1 MTKTCHK
8 PVLLKEVL
16 EYLSPSEG
24 QYFLDCTLG
33 GGGYSLEMLSRV
45 GISGKVMGIDLDEKA
60 RERVEVITK
69 EKGIKNLII
78 QAGNFRDLKELV
90 SLNFKKGTKF
100 NVVVA
105 DLGLSNDQLK
115 DQERTFSFNS
125 EAKLNMSFSWEDNF
139 GKTLGIINSYS
150 VIDLERILKEYGQE
164 RFAKSIAK
172 NIVKERKSKS
182 LKTAKDLKELVE
194 KTIPK
199 KFWPE
204 NISVATKTFQALRIE
219 TNDEL
224 NSLKDML
231 PQAIDLLEKG
241 GRLAIVSFHS
251 LEDRMVKN
259 YFKQEA
265 SDCICPRIM
274 PVCVCN
280 HKSRIK
286 IINKKPITPSEEELK
301 DNSSSRSAKLRV
313 VEKI

>member
-8 PVLLKEVL
+8 PVLLKEIL

-100 NVVVA
+100 NGVVA

-194 KTIPK
+194 KTIPR

-224 NSLKDML
+224 NSLKEML

-251 LEDRMVKN
+251 LEDRIVKN

-265 SDCICPRIM
+265 SDCICPRTV

-301 DNSSSRSAKLRV
+301 DNPSSRSAKLRV

>member
-24 QYFLDCTLG
+24 QCFLDCTLG
-33 GGGYSLEMLSRV
+33 GGGYSLEILSRV
-45 GISGKVMGIDLDEKA
+45 GISGKVIGIDLDEKA
-60 RERVEVITK
+60 RERVELITK

-78 QAGNFRDLKELV
+78 QAGNFRDLKKLV
-90 SLNFKKGTKF
+90 SLNFKNEFKF
-100 NVVVA
+100 DGIVA

-115 DQERTFSFNS
+115 DQERTFSFDS

-150 VIDLERILKEYGQE
+150 VIDLEKILKKYGQE

-172 NIVKERKSKS
+172 NIVKERRNKS
-182 LKTAKDLKELVE
+182 LKTAKDLKKLVE
-194 KTIPK
+194 RTVPRKY
-199 KFWPE
+199 WPD
-204 NISVATKTFQALRIE
+204 NVSVATKTFQALRIE

-224 NSLKDML
+224 NSLKELL
-231 PQAIDLLEKG
+231 PQTLDLLKSG

-251 LEDRMVKN
+251 LEDKIVKN

-265 SDCICPRIM
+265 SDCICPSTVPI
-274 PVCVCN
+274 CVCN

-286 IINKKPITPSEEELK
+286 IINKKPITPSEGELK
-301 DNSSSRSAKLRV
+301 ENPSSRSAKLRV
-313 VEKI
+313 IEKI